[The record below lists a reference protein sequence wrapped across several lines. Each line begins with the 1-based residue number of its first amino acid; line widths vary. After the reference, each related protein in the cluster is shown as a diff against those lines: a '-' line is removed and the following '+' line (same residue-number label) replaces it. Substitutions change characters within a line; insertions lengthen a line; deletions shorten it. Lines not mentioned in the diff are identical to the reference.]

1 MSINRGGRYFSYS
14 FLLAFLTAS
23 LACATKPGAVR
34 SANPAPKIVETA
46 ASASAPAVVPPP
58 PPTVAKKMDEIGKPY
73 TIRLDETD
81 KAPPP
86 ASGKDNLF
94 SIHFK
99 EITLEALVRVLSDR
113 GRNFRYVIHPDV
125 GQRMI
130 FSMALEGVTWRDT
143 LGIVAKLHNLV
154 ITEEHGLVVINT
166 GENEDKTREIEG
178 KRMENS
184 ERMAKLESNRLAE
197 AAKSKELVEKEKS
210 TFRSFKL
217 KYSDPVEVM
226 YYLERIFNGVTT
238 PGAPGGSAPAT
249 PAYGSGMAGA
259 PVTPP
264 PPPSAVGGVVAT
276 GTAATQP
283 LKERLLFGTFS
294 KASII
299 TVFGT
304 PTQLDEVEKRLSEI
318 DVPQQQIYIEARIVE
333 VFRNYSK
340 ELGVEWGG
348 ISGVGN
354 GANVAGSSV
363 VPPLIVSGTT
373 SGTTGVPTTGTT
385 SVSSGGWVAGAN
397 PSSGNAAVAFPATSP
412 LGNAVAGL
420 SVALVSGTAQLNM
433 RISAL
438 ESEGKSR
445 TLSNPKVTTINGVMA
460 NIQSGREIPY
470 QQQTGGTTGGTTVAF
485 KNAVLSLE
493 VTPFVTP
500 NNMINLKISATKDDA
515 DFTNLVLGTPSI
527 ITRSLNTNVLVL
539 DGGTA
544 VLGGVFED
552 DKQDTQNGVPW
563 FQNIPIIGWFFK
575 GVQNI
580 DNEKELLI
588 FITPRIVKGNFS

>member
-1 MSINRGGRYFSYS
+1 MSINRGGKRFHYS
-14 FLLAFLTAS
+14 FLLAFLIAS
-23 LACATKPGAVR
+23 LACATKPGAVK
-34 SANPAPKIVETA
+34 SAKTAPKMEEPA
-46 ASASAPAVVPPP
+46 ASAPAVVPAPP
-58 PPTVAKKMDEIGKPY
+58 PPTVARKMEESDKPY
-73 TIRLDETD
+73 TIRLDESD
-81 KAPPP
+81 KAPAP
-86 ASGKDNLF
+86 APGSAKDNLF

-99 EITLEALVRVLSDR
+99 EISLEGLVRVLSDR

-125 GQRMI
+125 GQRMV
-130 FSMALEGVTWRDT
+130 FGMALEGVTWRET
-143 LGIVAKLHNLV
+143 LGIVAKLHRLV
-154 ITEEHGLVVINT
+154 ITEEHGLVIINT
-166 GENEDKTREIEG
+166 GENEDKTREIDE
-178 KRMENS
+178 KRLESS
-184 ERMAKLESNRLAE
+184 EKMAKLESNRLAE
-197 AAKSKELVEKEKS
+197 TAKSKELVEKEMS

-238 PGAPGGSAPAT
+238 PGARGAVAPPGGLP
-249 PAYGSGMAGA
+249 GA
-259 PVTPP
+259 PYAPP
-264 PPPSAVGGVVAT
+264 PPAPPLGGGVPA
-276 GTAATQP
+276 GTVGTQP
-283 LKERLLFGTFS
+283 LRERLLFGTFS

-299 TVFGT
+299 TVYGT
-304 PTQLDEVEKRLSEI
+304 PTQLDEVGKRLAEI

-333 VFRNYSK
+333 VFRNYSH

-348 ISGVGN
+348 VSGVGN
-354 GANVAGSSV
+354 GANVAGSAV
-363 VPPLIVSGTT
+363 VPPLTVTGTT
-373 SGTTGVPTTGTT
+373 SGAIGGTAPGATATTVPPGGWAAGATT
-385 SVSSGGWVAGAN
+385 SA
-397 PSSGNAAVAFPATSP
+397 GNAAVAFPAVDP

-433 RISAL
+433 RISAM
-438 ESEGKSR
+438 ESEGKSK
-445 TLSNPKVTTINGVMA
+445 TLSNPKVTTINGVTA
-460 NIQSGREIPY
+460 NVQSGRDIPY

-515 DFTNLVLGTPSI
+515 DFTQMVLGTPSI
-527 ITRSLNTNVLVL
+527 ITRSLNTNVLVI

-552 DKQDTQNGVPW
+552 DKQDTQRGVPW
-563 FQNIPIIGWFFK
+563 FQDIPIIGWFFK

>member
-1 MSINRGGRYFSYS
+1 MSINRVGKYFHFS
-14 FLLAFLTAS
+14 FPLVFLIAS

-34 SANPAPKIVETA
+34 SAKPAPKTEETA
-46 ASASAPAVVPPP
+46 ASQPAPAAVPPP
-58 PPTVAKKMDEIGKPY
+58 PAIAKTIDENGKPY

-81 KAPPP
+81 KAPAPGP
-86 ASGKDNLF
+86 ARDNLF

-130 FSMALEGVTWRDT
+130 FSMALEGVTWRET
-143 LGIVAKLHNLV
+143 LGIVAKLQNLV
-154 ITEEHGLVVINT
+154 ITEDHGLVVVNT
-166 GENEDKTREIEG
+166 GENEDKTREIEE
-178 KRMENS
+178 KRLENS
-184 ERMAKLESNRLAE
+184 EKMAKMESTRLAE

-226 YYLERIFNGVTT
+226 YYLDRLFNGVATPSA
-238 PGAPGGSAPAT
+238 PGASAPAT
-249 PAYGSGMAGA
+249 P
-259 PVTPP
+259 
-264 PPPSAVGGVVAT
+264 PSTVGGGAAI

-283 LKERLLFGTFS
+283 QKDRLLFGTFS

-299 TVFGT
+299 TVYGT
-304 PTQLDEVEKRLSEI
+304 PTQIEEVGKRLAEI

-348 ISGVGN
+348 VSGVGN
-354 GANVAGSSV
+354 GVNVAGSSV
-363 VPPLIVSGTT
+363 VPPLSVSGTAAGST
-373 SGTTGVPTTGTT
+373 APPTAGTTTVAP
-385 SVSSGGWVAGAN
+385 GGWVAGAT
-397 PSSGNAAVAFPATSP
+397 PSAGNAAVAFPATSP

-420 SVALVSGTAQLNM
+420 SVAMVSGTAQLNL

-438 ESEGKSR
+438 ESEGKSK

-527 ITRSLNTNVLVL
+527 VTRSLNTNVLVI

-563 FQNIPIIGWFFK
+563 LQNIPIIGWFFK